1 MKIKT
6 PNNTCPSPD
15 GNTKQLTRGLSLLVF
30 TLAILLFFRNAGHFL
45 VKETPAAKAN
55 ATLILMGSIADRVL
69 QTADIYKQNLTDE
82 ILIVNNIQYGSE
94 YLAQYDVHI
103 PNFAELSKQAL
114 TQLSIPDSLIT
125 IIPGRAASTRAEA
138 QITANYLQQNPHIDT
153 LIIVSSAAHMRRAMM
168 IFEDTFDD
176 HNLNITLLSAP
187 SKYSGFNAKIWWK
200 DRESAKQVFMEYTKI
215 ASFLLLI
222 EQWQ

>member
-1 MKIKT
+1 MKPKT
-6 PNNTCPSPD
+6 L
-15 GNTKQLTRGLSLLVF
+15 KFLLVLI
-30 TLAILLFFRNAGHFL
+30 TITASVLLLRSAGTYL
-45 VKETPAAKAN
+45 VKTDTPQKSD

-69 QTADIYKQNLTDE
+69 QASDIYKRNLTNQ

-114 TQLSIPDSLIT
+114 TQLSITDSLIT

-138 QITANYLQQNPHIDT
+138 QITANYLKQNPHIDT
-153 LIIVSSAAHMRRAMM
+153 LIIVSSAAHMRRAIM

-176 HNLNITLLSAP
+176 HHLNITLLSAP
-187 SKYSGFNAKIWWK
+187 SKYSGFNAKKWYTH
-200 DRESAKQVFMEYTKI
+200 RESAKQVFMEYVKI
-215 ASFLLLI
+215 TSFLLV

>member
-1 MKIKT
+1 MGKNLYIF
-6 PNNTCPSPD
+6 
-15 GNTKQLTRGLSLLVF
+15 QLKHIIIAGLLLAFLVF
-30 TLAILLFFRNAGHFL
+30 GLFVIKNAGNFL
-45 VKETPAAKAN
+45 VKSDNPTKGD

-69 QTADIYKQNLTDE
+69 QASDNYKQNLTTE

-94 YLAQYDVHI
+94 YLAQYNVHI

-114 TQLSIPDSLIT
+114 IQLHIPDSLIT
-125 IIPGRAASTRAEA
+125 IIPGRATSTRAEA

-168 IFEDTFDD
+168 IFEDTFNDN
-176 HNLNITLLSAP
+176 NLSVTILSAP
-187 SKYSGFNAKIWWK
+187 SKYSGFNAEKWWR
-200 DRESAKQVFMEYTKI
+200 DRESAKQVFMEYLKI
-215 ASFLLLI
+215 TSFLLI